1 MKCQYLPSLFTHFES
16 TNHWKKN
23 LLPLL
28 LQNILCYDEKI
39 IFYDMR
45 SRRETEKSLGNSPM
59 ELIRTHTFISGSLAT
74 FSCSVIQIVVLEGS
88 KFKRE
93 KSDWKGSSFT
103 MLCLY
108 AKKDLFEHKNGNK
121 IFFLL
126 EYYHK
131 KFKAFIIFL
140 LYHLSYPK
148 DQLVK
153 KSRFSV
159 KNIFFHQDATGHNNI
174 CGLISTKT

>member
-1 MKCQYLPSLFTHFES
+1 
-16 TNHWKKN
+16 
-23 LLPLL
+23 
-28 LQNILCYDEKI
+28 
-39 IFYDMR
+39 
-45 SRRETEKSLGNSPM
+45 
-59 ELIRTHTFISGSLAT
+59 
-74 FSCSVIQIVVLEGS
+74 
-88 KFKRE
+88 
-93 KSDWKGSSFT
+93 

-140 LYHLSYPK
+140 LYHLSCPK